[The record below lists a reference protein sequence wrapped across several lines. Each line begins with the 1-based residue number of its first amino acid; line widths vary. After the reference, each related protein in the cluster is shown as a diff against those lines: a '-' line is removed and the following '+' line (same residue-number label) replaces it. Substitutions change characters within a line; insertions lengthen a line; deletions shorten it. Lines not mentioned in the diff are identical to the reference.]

1 MPGPTAV
8 SDRRSARLA
17 EGAVALGTLAS
28 QACVYLL
35 NIVATRTLGPP
46 AYGEL
51 ASLLTLTVIM
61 SIPAMAL
68 QSWTARTTALEAD
81 ARALLPTTTG
91 LSVASSVVTFVL
103 VYLAAPLL
111 DTDALPAAASAALLV
126 LPLVWLSTAQGLLQ
140 GSERLTSLGAVIL
153 LSGVG
158 RLAGGLGGLALDLG
172 PWAVVWGIGL
182 TTVVVAGIAWAAA
195 LVHAPRSGRRASYWP
210 VLRITLATGA
220 MWTLSNVDVLLARV
234 TLDPHGS
241 GWYAAG
247 ALVTRAVQFA
257 PQFVVLSAFAALTD
271 AERSAAVLRI
281 AAAKVAAIG
290 LAATLALLAIGPW
303 LVPKVLGHQF
313 AEVGGTAWLFALLG
327 TLLAGN
333 QLLVAQRVAR
343 HDEVVAVGVWA
354 AVAVLCT
361 VVLLRPGGEVL
372 TLVSIVVGVN
382 ALLAAGLVT
391 RLAARP

>member
-1 MPGPTAV
+1 MSG
-8 SDRRSARLA
+8 SGRRSTRLS

-81 ARALLPTTTG
+81 ARSLLPTTFG
-91 LSVASSVVTFVL
+91 LSIVSSLVTFVS
-103 VYLAAPLL
+103 VFAVAPLL

-140 GSERLTSLGAVIL
+140 GSERLIRLGAVIL
-153 LSGVG
+153 LSGIG
-158 RLAGGLGGLALDLG
+158 RLCGGLGGLALGLG

-182 TTVVVAGIAWAAA
+182 STVVVAGVAWAAA
-195 LVHAPRSGRRASYWP
+195 LGHAPSTRRRASYWP

-220 MWTLSNVDVLLARV
+220 MWTLANIDVLLARI

-271 AERSAAVLRI
+271 AERSAAVLRV

-290 LAATLALLAIGPW
+290 LAATIAMLAVGPW

-327 TLLAGN
+327 TLLATN

-343 HDEVVAVGVWA
+343 HDEVVAVGVWT
-354 AVAVLCT
+354 AVGVLCA
-361 VVLLRPGGEVL
+361 VVTLRPGGEVL
-372 TLVSIVVGVN
+372 TLVSIVVAIN
-382 ALLAAGLVT
+382 AALAAALVGRLLA
-391 RLAARP
+391 RP

>member
-1 MPGPTAV
+1 
-8 SDRRSARLA
+8 
-17 EGAVALGTLAS
+17 VALGTLAS
-28 QACVYLL
+28 QACVYVL

-68 QSWTARTTALEAD
+68 QSWTARTTALGAD
-81 ARALLPTTTG
+81 ARSLMPTTLG
-91 LSVASSVVTFVL
+91 LSILSSVATFAIVFS
-103 VYLAAPLL
+103 AAPLL
-111 DTDALPAAASAALLV
+111 DTEALPAAASAALLV

-140 GSERLTSLGAVIL
+140 GSERLVSLGAIIL
-153 LSGVG
+153 LSGAG
-158 RLAGGLGGLALDLG
+158 RLGGGLGGLALGLG
-172 PWAVVWGIGL
+172 PWAAVWGIGL
-182 TTVVVAGIAWAAA
+182 STVVVAGVAWAAA
-195 LVHAPRSGRRASYWP
+195 LAHAPTSRRRASYWP

-220 MWTLSNVDVLLARV
+220 MWTLANIDVLLARI

-257 PQFVVLSAFAALTD
+257 PQFVVLSVFAALTD
-271 AERSAAVLRI
+271 SERSLAVLRV
-281 AAAKVAAIG
+281 ATAKVAAIG
-290 LAATLALLAIGPW
+290 LAATVGMLALGPW
-303 LVPKVLGHQF
+303 LVPKVLGPRF

-327 TLLAGN
+327 TLLAVN

-354 AVAVLCT
+354 TVGVLCS
-361 VVLLRPGGEVL
+361 VVALRPAGEVL
-372 TLVSIVVGVN
+372 TLVTVVVALN
-382 ALLAAGLVT
+382 AMLGAGLVARLLT
-391 RLAARP
+391 RP